1 MNEFDKTKII
11 QTINNVIDSLEF
23 EFKDRKITD
32 SYEVVNDYVIACDD
46 LRMEIDDMFDEY
58 KLTNEEKNLII
69 EELKIKLEKIGY

>member
-32 SYEVVNDYVIACDD
+32 SYEAVTDYVIACDD
-46 LRMEIDDMFDEY
+46 LGMEIDDMFNDY

-69 EELKIKLEKIGY
+69 EEMRTKLDKIGY

>member
-23 EFKDRKITD
+23 EYKDRKITD
-32 SYEVVNDYVIACDD
+32 SYEVVSDYVIACDD